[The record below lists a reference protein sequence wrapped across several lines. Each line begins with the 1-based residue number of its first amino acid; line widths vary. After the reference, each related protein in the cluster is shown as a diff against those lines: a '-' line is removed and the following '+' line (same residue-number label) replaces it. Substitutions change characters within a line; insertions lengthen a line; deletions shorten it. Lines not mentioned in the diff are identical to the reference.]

1 MKALDGLSLRT
12 TGEGRRSCP
21 LMTVTPERTHCQR
34 TIQSFQHSSD
44 TNRGDRWTRLK
55 SQVADRAPAP
65 SKKKKKKGKGHRH
78 PKVMDYLDQHLW
90 QGSIHLTLTQ
100 EIYARQIFDQNVWS
114 SYLRII
120 YKKWIQINSLQWK
133 QPFSSKKEKKKESQ
147 WYKPYSTQTSI
158 KTYSHGTRNQR
169 RLCLL

>member
-1 MKALDGLSLRT
+1 MAWASELPVRVDGHVPWWQSRPRGPT
-12 TGEGRRSCP
+12 AREQFSPFNTAQIQTE
-21 LMTVTPERTHCQR
+21 VTDELG
-34 TIQSFQHSSD
+34 S
-44 TNRGDRWTRLK
+44 NLK
-55 SQVADRAPAP
+55 LLTEPQPPA
-65 SKKKKKKGKGHRH
+65 KKKKKGKGHRH

-169 RLCLL
+169 GLCLL